1 MKLELSESLEEQ
13 LRERAKHLGVNV
25 EDLARAAVADLVG
38 QPAPDF
44 EKAAQ
49 EVLAR
54 NADLYRRLA

>member
-1 MKLELSESLEEQ
+1 VKLELSESLEEQ

-38 QPAPDF
+38 QPATDF